1 MSKQPVSA
9 MPSETPVTCHNE
21 PAFWNEH
28 LHKIP
33 WCKNTRQK
41 SDFIRHELLAFIS
54 HFRPFM
60 PYPKYGD
67 LYRNTWDA
75 FPLSSF
81 QGEYLEL
88 SQHSLEVPM
97 QPLVNFFRARLPM
110 TVQTITEL
118 ESQGHLRNVFVSKLT
133 PGSIIKPHR
142 GWTPDYMR
150 IHLCIKEDI
159 KCLITVGTETRTWR
173 QGELLAFKD
182 GGPYAHSVIHAGTKE
197 RIVVSYDLH
206 LDYVSRF
213 IPEVK

>member
-1 MSKQPVSA
+1 
-9 MPSETPVTCHNE
+9 MPSETPVTHHNE

-33 WCKNTRQK
+33 WCENIRQK
-41 SDFIRHELLAFIS
+41 SDLIRQELLAFIN

-97 QPLVNFFRARLPM
+97 QPLVNLFRAQLPM

-133 PGSIIKPHR
+133 PGSVIKPHR
-142 GWTPDYMR
+142 GWTSDYLR
-150 IHLCIKEDI
+150 IHLCIKEDPE
-159 KCLITVGTETRTWR
+159 CLITVGTETRTWH

-182 GGPYAHSVIHAGTKE
+182 GGPYAHSVIHAGSSE
-197 RIVVSYDLH
+197 RIVVSFDLH
-206 LDYVSRF
+206 LDYVSYF

>member
-1 MSKQPVSA
+1 
-9 MPSETPVTCHNE
+9 MPHETTDLLADE
-21 PAFWNEH
+21 PPFWNEH

-33 WCKNTRQK
+33 WCEDTRRK
-41 SDFIRHELLAFIS
+41 ADLIREELTTFIRQY
-54 HFRPFM
+54 RPFM

-75 FPLSSF
+75 FPLSNF

-88 SQHSLEVPM
+88 SEDNLEVPI
-97 QPLVNFFRARLPM
+97 QPLVKLFRARLPT
-110 TVQTITEL
+110 TVSTIADL
-118 ESQGHLRNVFVSKLT
+118 EEQGHLRNVFVSKLT
-133 PGSIIKPHR
+133 PGSVIKPHR

-150 IHLCIKEDI
+150 IHLCVVEDSE
-159 KCLITVGTETRTWR
+159 CRITVGTETRTWR

-182 GGPYAHSVIHAGTKE
+182 GGPFAHSVEHRGTHE

-213 IPEVK
+213 IPEAR